1 MVALFVPSGSVFIG
15 RSLLV
20 GAMLLFNCEL
30 IRPALG
36 PDLLG
41 FAVNVFDFG
50 LLSFG
55 EALSISPYLTPV
67 LTLHGF
73 LPVLTGVGAFF
84 DLVKWS
90 PTGRSEAVVGGTL

>member
-1 MVALFVPSGSVFIG
+1 MNHYSGCFVRTEWFCFYWSG
-15 RSLLV
+15 LLV
-20 GAMLLFNCEL
+20 GAMLLCFCEL
-30 IRPALG
+30 IQPALG

-67 LTLHGF
+67 LTLRGF
-73 LPVLTGVGAFF
+73 LPVLTGVGAF
-84 DLVKWS
+84 LTS
-90 PTGRSEAVVGGTL
+90 